1 MEKIIGL
8 KELRQNMEKYAEDTR
23 RGNTLIVVKRSK
35 PLFKIVPFR
44 EQEDEWEEV
53 IDFTKIRKGGIDIN
67 KLLSRL

>member
-8 KELRQNMEKYAEDTR
+8 KELRQDIEKYAEDTR

-35 PLFKIVPFR
+35 PLFKIVPLR
-44 EQEDEWEEV
+44 EQEDKWEEV

-67 KLLSRL
+67 ELLSRL